1 MGTAGLKVP
10 TGEFVDFPTNTSDAL
25 MSGGTNAMAG
35 AVERMYRKLQART
48 GQEPV
53 LLMSG
58 GASSKLSAITELKFE
73 MVERLIFDG
82 LLALQ
87 SHRLAL

>member
-1 MGTAGLKVP
+1 MTDK
-10 TGEFVDFPTNTSDAL
+10 
-25 MSGGTNAMAG
+25 NAIKQW
-35 AVERMYRKLQART
+35 AVESMLGMLESNHPSSIGHAVLHALTGYEAART

-58 GASSKLSAITELKFE
+58 GASPKLAPVTDLKFE
-73 MVERLIFDG
+73 TVDRLIFDG
-82 LLALQ
+82 LLAMQ